1 MYREVSA
8 ATGENVKS
16 TFTKIASD
24 IKAKKDGKSN
34 VRNPNAYNSAYESE
48 APGEIYFDIFKLIGF
63 FLILI
68 VGYQKYSGNE
78 KAFHDYMTFKTD
90 TKSDEL

>member
-1 MYREVSA
+1 ME
-8 ATGENVKS
+8 
-16 TFTKIASD
+16 
-24 IKAKKDGKSN
+24 AKKENKSN

-68 VGYQKYSGNE
+68 VGYYKYSGNE
-78 KAFHDYMTFKTD
+78 
-90 TKSDEL
+90 